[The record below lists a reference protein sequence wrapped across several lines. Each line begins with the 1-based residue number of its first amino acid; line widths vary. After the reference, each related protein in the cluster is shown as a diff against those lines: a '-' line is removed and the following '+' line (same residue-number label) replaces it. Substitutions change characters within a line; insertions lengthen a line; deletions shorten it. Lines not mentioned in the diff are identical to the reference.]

1 MNALY
6 SAARSILTMDENVC
20 VQLKTFCTTSLC
32 VEVHVGKKWFNAE
45 CGKYEKYELWSEY
58 SIRLVEN
65 YLGI

>member
-45 CGKYEKYELWSEY
+45 CGKYEKYEL
-58 SIRLVEN
+58 
-65 YLGI
+65 